1 MSKIITALALAA
13 VTSVA
18 AASGS
23 AIAEAKPYKTI
34 HAIKIGHAVKPHAHI
49 VFKPYAHKRYGFY
62 NVGYVAP
69 AVYANGC
76 GFFYNK
82 WQATG
87 AWDWKH
93 KYFVCKGW

>member
-1 MSKIITALALAA
+1 MSKIVTALALAA
-13 VTSVA
+13 VTSIA
-18 AASGS
+18 AAGG
-23 AIAEAKPYKTI
+23 AGTAEAGPHK
-34 HAIKIGHAVKPHAHI
+34 HVHVIKFGHV
-49 VFKPYAHKRYGFY
+49 KPYAHVVFKPHAYRHYGFY

-69 AVYANGC
+69 TAYAGGC

-87 AWDWKH
+87 AWYWKH